1 MEDGDI
7 VEVHME
13 QLGGGSSIDD
23 DGEDGVVVISYEDL
37 LQQTLE
43 EKARLCCTMDRL
55 KKELS
60 ALKANNR
67 ALAKENNYLRVEKQ
81 ELIVSPGLICLG
93 ALN

>member
-13 QLGGGSSIDD
+13 QLGGGSSTDD

-43 EKARLCCTMDRL
+43 EKARLCCIINRL
-55 KKELS
+55 KQEIS
-60 ALKANNR
+60 ALKENNR
-67 ALAKENNYLRVEKQ
+67 AFAKENNSLKTEKT
-81 ELIVSPGLICLG
+81 ELNVCLKPICWEKPC
-93 ALN
+93 